1 MKCRL
6 FFLFLCGFVSVDAA
20 YISDK
25 VLAGFKTRVFELE
38 HSQNHKHLVI
48 FDSDYTNSGLSNY
61 VAMLRALR
69 KDSNDQC
76 KIDLLIEADTIF
88 KILPTALFSSN
99 ISLTMET
106 LIADNILHPQEKK
119 GVIVY
124 FTNKKDDSFFEV
136 LTEKI
141 KALQEKNWRVYIQ
154 SHSRDFSQKLR
165 DWQKERGSDATMTY
179 TSIWIKSSNFY
190 TSVGIIA
197 IVCVGLW
204 IYHFIAHK

>member
-1 MKCRL
+1 
-6 FFLFLCGFVSVDAA
+6 
-20 YISDK
+20 
-25 VLAGFKTRVFELE
+25 
-38 HSQNHKHLVI
+38 
-48 FDSDYTNSGLSNY
+48 
-61 VAMLRALR
+61 MLRALR
-69 KDSNDQC
+69 KDSNETC

-99 ISLTMET
+99 TSLTMET
-106 LIADNILHPQEKK
+106 LIADNVLHSQEKK

-141 KALQEKNWRVYIQ
+141 EELQKKNWRVYIQ
-154 SHSRDFSQKLR
+154 SHSRGFSQKLR

-179 TSIWIKSSNFY
+179 TSIWTNPSNFY

-204 IYHFIAHK
+204 IYHFATRK